1 MRLVILGMN
10 YAPELTGIAPYT
22 TGLAEALASKG
33 HHVSVLTSFPHYPR
47 WTFTPEDARRW
58 WQVEER
64 HGVRVLRTKV
74 LLPRRG
80 SAISRIAYDSS
91 LVVGA
96 LVQSLRVHAADV
108 VLCISPPIQLALG
121 AVLLARRWHA
131 PLALL
136 IKDLPLDA
144 ALAVGLMRPG
154 RALSIARHLEHAA
167 YKHCNRIIV
176 ISEGFRQHLLRQGV
190 PAEQI
195 VEIPDWV
202 DTHAIQPRSADPAVR
217 QLLGAGVSDFLVLHT
232 GNQGQKQ
239 ALAHAIRATAHVPST
254 VRLQFTLVGDGSE
267 RRSLEGLAQQINPTA
282 VHFLPLQPSELFPQI
297 LAAADALLLNQ
308 RANVTDSVAP
318 SKLLSYMAAG
328 RPVLAAVHECSEAA
342 RVLTDANCGL
352 LTPPEDPAALA
363 QGITQLATNPTLRA
377 ELAANGRRFVIKH
390 YERELVLQQYESLL
404 LALASSGHHSN
415 HRNRSI

>member
-1 MRLVILGMN
+1 
-10 YAPELTGIAPYT
+10 
-22 TGLAEALASKG
+22 
-33 HHVSVLTSFPHYPR
+33 
-47 WTFTPEDARRW
+47 
-58 WQVEER
+58 
-64 HGVRVLRTKV
+64 
-74 LLPRRG
+74 
-80 SAISRIAYDSS
+80 
-91 LVVGA
+91 
-96 LVQSLRVHAADV
+96 
-108 VLCISPPIQLALG
+108 
-121 AVLLARRWHA
+121 
-131 PLALL
+131 
-136 IKDLPLDA
+136 
-144 ALAVGLMRPG
+144 
-154 RALSIARHLEHAA
+154 
-167 YKHCNRIIV
+167 
-176 ISEGFRQHLLRQGV
+176 
-190 PAEQI
+190 
-195 VEIPDWV
+195 
-202 DTHAIQPRSADPAVR
+202 
-217 QLLGAGVSDFLVLHT
+217 
-232 GNQGQKQ
+232 
-239 ALAHAIRATAHVPST
+239 
-254 VRLQFTLVGDGSE
+254 VRLQFTLVCDGSE
-267 RRSLEGLAQQINPTA
+267 RRSLEALAQQINPTA